1 MSEKHKLG
9 ILLASGA
16 SSPSSKTAVRLAETA
31 LDKQIDVYLYLIDD
45 GVYNLDNQRLLDL
58 KKRGVKLFA
67 CAYGAQQRGLPVS
80 DKATFS
86 GLVVLSDIING
97 CDRFISFN

>member
-1 MSEKHKLG
+1 MSGKQKLG
-9 ILLASGA
+9 ILLAAPVA
-16 SSPSSKTAVRLAETA
+16 SQSSKTAVRLAETA
-31 LDKQIDVYLYLIDD
+31 LAKKMDVYLYLIDD
-45 GVYNLDNQRLLDL
+45 GVYNLDNQQLLDL
-58 KKRGVKLFA
+58 KKHGMKLFA
-67 CAYGAQQRGLPVS
+67 CAYGAQQRGLPIS

>member
-1 MSEKHKLG
+1 MAEKQKLG
-9 ILLASGA
+9 ILLAA
-16 SSPSSKTAVRLAETA
+16 PATAQSPKTAIRLAETA
-31 LDKQIDVYLYLIDD
+31 LAKNIDVYLYLIDD
-45 GVYNLDNQRLLDL
+45 GVYNLDSQPLLNL
-58 KKRGVKLFA
+58 AKRGLKLFA
-67 CAYGAQQRGLPVS
+67 CAYGAQQRGIPVS

>member
-1 MSEKHKLG
+1 MIEKKKLG
-9 ILLASGA
+9 ILLAA
-16 SSPSSKTAVRLAETA
+16 PATAQSSKTAVRLAEIA
-31 LDKQIDVYLYLIDD
+31 LAKNVDVYLYLIDD
-45 GVYNLDNQRLLDL
+45 GVYHLDNQQLFDL
-58 KKRGVKLFA
+58 KKRGMKLFA
-67 CAYGAQQRGLPVS
+67 CAYGAQMRGIPVS

>member
-1 MSEKHKLG
+1 MSEKQKLG
-9 ILLASGA
+9 ILLAA
-16 SSPSSKTAVRLAETA
+16 PATAQSSKTAVRLAETA
-31 LDKQIDVYLYLIDD
+31 LAKNVDVYLYLIDD
-45 GVYNLDNQRLLDL
+45 GVYNLDSQPLLNL
-58 KKRGVKLFA
+58 AKRGLKLFA
-67 CAYGAQQRGLPVS
+67 CAYGAQQRGIPVN

>member
-1 MSEKHKLG
+1 MSEKQKLG
-9 ILLASGA
+9 ILLAAPATSQ
-16 SSPSSKTAVRLAETA
+16 SSKTAVRLAETA
-31 LDKQIDVYLYLIDD
+31 LAKKVDVYLYLIDD
-45 GVYNLDNQRLLDL
+45 GVYNLDNPQLLDL
-58 KKRGVKLFA
+58 KKQGMKLFA
-67 CAYGAQQRGLPVS
+67 CAYGAQQRGIPMT

>member
-1 MSEKHKLG
+1 MSEKQKLG
-9 ILLASGA
+9 ILLAAPATSL
-16 SSPSSKTAVRLAETA
+16 SSQTAVRLAETA
-31 LDKQIDVYLYLIDD
+31 LAKKVDVYLYLIDD
-45 GVYNLDNQRLLDL
+45 GVYNLDNQQLLDL
-58 KKRGVKLFA
+58 KKRGMKLFA

-97 CDRFISFN
+97 CNRFISFN